1 MLDVYVFRFYNLCYE
16 TYFVLAWFTHFTA
29 RIQKERA
36 MIMAKR
42 TRNRKKTIKLR
53 DDQLIFRFS
62 GVHEDAEL
70 AIEFQ
75 RTLRIPDDNREHYL
89 PPGLGEFPLS
99 RVDDYPDNLPDRWAE
114 HGGVFI
120 PMYQAEALWI
130 NFRGDYPMAVKIAAG
145 KVNAVTGEAWEEGL
159 SEVPQ
164 DYLVVPGQPWL
175 DGFCVEKGLIRQFV
189 AMPLGEGYTVEE
201 QLTGEAEHGGL
212 QIAVYPM
219 KTSIYEERLR
229 QRLERLK
236 DGEISPRRSPRG
248 SPDMGF
254 APGGLMR
261 QEIYKDEHG
270 IDAWD
275 TSNGSRCFVH
285 IVNSVQLLH
294 VTGCQPPSEPPT
306 AQNYTNAGLPWY
318 DYYGGD
324 LKALQ
329 GAKEL
334 TELDSVAS
342 VKLKKGKGFLPDN
355 DPVTPSVVKR
365 LSRSMVREGV
375 F

>member
-1 MLDVYVFRFYNLCYE
+1 M
-16 TYFVLAWFTHFTA
+16 
-29 RIQKERA
+29 
-36 MIMAKR
+36 MAKR
-42 TRNRKKTIKLR
+42 TRNRKKTIELR
-53 DDQLIFRFS
+53 DNQLIFRFS
-62 GVHEDAEL
+62 EVHEDAEL

-89 PPGLGEFPLS
+89 PPGLGRFPLS
-99 RVDDYPDNLPDRWAE
+99 RVDDYPENLPETWSK
-114 HGGVFI
+114 HGGVFL

-130 NFRGDYPMAVKIAAG
+130 NFRADYPMAVKIAAG
-145 KVNAVTGEAWEEGL
+145 KVNAVTGEAWQEEL
-159 SEVPQ
+159 SGEPQ

-219 KTSIYEERLR
+219 KRSKYEEIHRVPEGVLS
-229 QRLERLK
+229 
-236 DGEISPRRSPRG
+236 DMVPPCAASP
-248 SPDMGF
+248 PDMGL

-261 QEIYKDEHG
+261 QEIYEDEHG

-275 TSNGSRCFVH
+275 TSTGSRCFAH

-294 VTGCQPPSEPPT
+294 LTGCQPPSEPPT

-342 VKLKKGKGFLPDN
+342 VKLKKGEGFLPDN

>member
-1 MLDVYVFRFYNLCYE
+1 
-16 TYFVLAWFTHFTA
+16 
-29 RIQKERA
+29 
-36 MIMAKR
+36 MANR
-42 TRNRKKTIKLR
+42 TKKSMELRN
-53 DDQLIFRFS
+53 DQIIFRFPE
-62 GVHEDAEL
+62 VHEDAEL

-75 RTLRIPDDNREHYL
+75 RTLRIPDDNRHYYL
-89 PPGLGEFPLS
+89 PPGLGKFPLS
-99 RVDDYPDNLPDRWAE
+99 RVDDYPDNLPETWSE
-114 HGGVFI
+114 HGGVFL

-130 NFRGDYPMAVKIAAG
+130 NFRADYPMAVKIAAG
-145 KVNAVTGEAWEEGL
+145 KVNAVTGEAWQEEL
-159 SEVPQ
+159 SGEPQ
-164 DYLVVPGQPWL
+164 DYLVVPGQLWL
-175 DGFCVEKGLIRQFV
+175 DGFCVQKGLIRQFV

-236 DGEISPRRSPRG
+236 DSKISPRG
-248 SPDMGF
+248 SPDMGL

-261 QEIYKDEHG
+261 QEIYEDEHG

-275 TSNGSRCFVH
+275 ASTGSRCFAH

-294 VTGCQPPSEPPT
+294 LTGCQPPSKPPT
-306 AQNYTNAGLPWY
+306 AQDYTNARLPWY

-324 LKALQ
+324 LKALE
-329 GAKEL
+329 GAKKL
-334 TELDSVAS
+334 VELDSVAS
-342 VKLKKGKGFLPDN
+342 VRLKKGEGFLPDN
-355 DPVTPSVVKR
+355 DPVTPAVVKR
-365 LSRSMVREGV
+365 LNRTMVREGV